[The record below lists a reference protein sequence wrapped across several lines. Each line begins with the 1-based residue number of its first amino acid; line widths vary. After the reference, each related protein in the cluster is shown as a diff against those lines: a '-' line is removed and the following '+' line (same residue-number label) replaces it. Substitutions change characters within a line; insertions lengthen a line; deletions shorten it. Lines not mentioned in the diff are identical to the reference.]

1 MAVIDALEAARTSPH
16 KRRLHAAAILGLSAL
31 LLLATTAR
39 FAGLVS
45 GRLVP
50 TDFDIFYIAGRMV
63 WRGEIGDVYYFARLG
78 PLMASLFEGQHFL
91 PWTYPPP
98 FDLVVGALALLP
110 LPAAYL
116 VFTATTFWAYLA
128 ALRRLAPNDLVTT
141 LIVFFPVLAIT
152 IRCGQNG
159 FLTGALVAVACLSLR
174 RGSAWAGVPLG
185 LMVIKPHLAIAF
197 GVLLLVQG
205 RWAVMAVAA
214 ATAAAAAGLATV
226 LLGPAVWVA
235 FLDGVR
241 EARIFLEAGLYPL
254 FRMVSPYAA
263 LRSFDLPAGLA
274 GLAQVV
280 SAVGALG
287 AVVVAARRFT
297 PTQALGVTALVTL
310 LVSPYAYDY
319 DMTIVAVGFALLLPD
334 LVRLASPARR
344 GTIYA
349 LFFVSSGFGLVQS
362 SRLSGAYLME
372 PDKLLESFPISLAAV
387 GLVAAV
393 AMVVRVVAG
402 DRVGTTARRTAAEE
416 AARPPAEGAVA
427 PCGPVGPATG
437 GNAVPG

>member
-1 MAVIDALEAARTSPH
+1 MAIIDVLEAARTSPR
-16 KRRLHAAAILGLSAL
+16 KRRLYAAVLLGLSAL

-39 FAGLVS
+39 FAGLVP
-45 GRLVP
+45 GRRVP
-50 TDFDIFYIAGRMV
+50 TDFDIFHIAGRMV
-63 WRGEIGDVYYFARLG
+63 WRGEIGDVYYFARLS

-116 VFTATTFWAYLA
+116 VFTATTLAAYLA
-128 ALRRLAPNDLVTT
+128 ALRRLAPHDLVTT
-141 LIVFFPVLAIT
+141 LIVFFPVLAVT

-159 FLTGALVAVACLSLR
+159 FLTGALVAVACLALR

-197 GVLLLVQG
+197 GVLLLVQR
-205 RWAVMAVAA
+205 RWAVLAVAA
-214 ATAAAAAGLATV
+214 ATAAAAAGLATA

-263 LRSFDLPAGLA
+263 LRSLDLPASLA

-287 AVVVAARRFT
+287 AVVVAARRFS

-344 GTIYA
+344 MAIDV
-349 LFFVSSGFGLVQS
+349 LFLVSSGFGLVQS
-362 SRLSGAYLME
+362 SWLAGAHQSE
-372 PDKLLESFPISLAAV
+372 PDKLLDAAPVSLAAV

-402 DRVGTTARRTAAEE
+402 AREGAAAAE
-416 AARPPAEGAVA
+416 AARPSCDGARPSGPIVGHVA
-427 PCGPVGPATG
+427 G
-437 GNAVPG
+437 GNALPG